1 MPKKIVESELK
12 KDFMKLNKNLS
23 EDRKKQY
30 QFHGYYYEE
39 VDGKLVLRNTE
50 EQNENSTY

>member
-30 QFHGYYYEE
+30 KFHGYYYEE

-50 EQNENSTY
+50 EQNANS